1 MNYPHSGLET
11 VPPLSTGS
19 APCNKVVCGV
29 GSGAPE
35 DLGLSSRLV
44 LVCMELSSNKYQ
56 KTHLYPTSF
65 LSPTLIHLPLP
76 LDPILLTFWFPPIV
90 PFLSPFR

>member
-11 VPPLSTGS
+11 VAPLSTGS
-19 APCNKVVCGV
+19 APCNKVCG
-29 GSGAPE
+29 GGRFWGPRR
-35 DLGLSSRLV
+35 LGLSSRLV
-44 LVCMELSSNKYQ
+44 LVCMELSSNNYQ